1 MKFQSWLEESW
12 ADVGYPIKLA
22 CLNHGD
28 LNGWLDSLNSLP
40 DLENAQLHTQE
51 SLVVKAEYEKSDLA
65 QIENAVKALIPW
77 RKGPLNIVSVQI
89 DSEWRSDMK
98 WDRIVDHI
106 DWSDKTVLDIGC
118 GNGYF
123 GFRAIGAGASSVL
136 GLDSSILFVMQA
148 AFVNWFAKS
157 QNVVLPQRF
166 GQDSMHGRFDIVLSM
181 GVIYHQRD
189 QQAHVNELAKVCESG
204 GEVVLESIISDE
216 DLVPCDRYAGMKNIW
231 CVPSIT
237 SLQRMLERANFLG
250 VRVVDISTTTVNEQ
264 RTTQHMPFQSLV
276 NVLNPNDPS
285 RTIEGYAAP
294 KRAVLIARKA

>member
-28 LNGWLDSLNSLP
+28 LSRWLDSLNSLP
-40 DLENAQLHTQE
+40 ELENAQLYAQE
-51 SLVVKAEYEKSDLA
+51 SLAVKAAYEKTDLA

-77 RKGPLNIVSVQI
+77 RKGPLNIVNMQI

-98 WDRIVDHI
+98 WDRVVDYM
-106 DWSDKTVLDIGC
+106 DWSEKKVLDVGC

-123 GFRAIGAGASSVL
+123 GFRAIGAGARSVL

-148 AFVNWFAKS
+148 AFVNWFARS
-157 QNVVLPQRF
+157 QNVVLPLRF
-166 GQDSMHGRFDIVLSM
+166 GQDSVHGRFDIVLSM

-189 QQAHVNELAKVCESG
+189 QQAHVSELAKVCQSG
-204 GEVVLESIISDE
+204 GEVVLESIIADE
-216 DLVPCDRYAGMKNIW
+216 DLAPSDRYAGMKNIW

-237 SLQRMLERANFLG
+237 SLKGMLKRANFLG
-250 VRVVDISTTTVNEQ
+250 VRVVDISTTTTEEQ
-264 RTTQHMPFQSLV
+264 RTTQHMPFQSLI
-276 NVLNPNDPS
+276 NVLKPNDPS
-285 RTIEGYAAP
+285 LTIEGYPAP